1 LARLA
6 LVSFQKLPK
15 QHQEICYPRIENKG
29 FELMVFNNIRHIEK
43 LVVLNGGSELFN
55 QKNIKG
61 TVMRITV

>member
-15 QHQEICYPRIENKG
+15 QLQEICYPRRAKKG
-29 FELMVFNNIRHIEK
+29 FELTVFKNIKKIEK
-43 LVVLNGGSELFN
+43 LFVLNGGSELFN